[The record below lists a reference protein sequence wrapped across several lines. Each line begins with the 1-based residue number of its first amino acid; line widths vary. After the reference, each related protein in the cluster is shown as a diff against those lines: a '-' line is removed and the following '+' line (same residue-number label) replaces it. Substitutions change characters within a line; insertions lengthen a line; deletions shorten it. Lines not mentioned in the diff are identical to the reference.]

1 MFYSGG
7 FVIFF
12 FSFFLV
18 GKENI
23 DLAPIIISQSIDI
36 LRVQS
41 LQKNLLFFSLEIH
54 QVDWRTFGW
63 FVFLVSFVFFG
74 DFFFF
79 FFWNLPISPRSV
91 STRFFFYLLSFFL
104 KKIEIEIKT
113 KEGWLFCCH
122 SIYLYQK
129 FNFEYN
135 WHFISFLNTYISG
148 AMLHTIVNI

>member
-41 LQKNLLFFSLEIH
+41 LQKNLLFFTLEIH

-63 FVFLVSFVFFG
+63 FVFLVSCVFFWG
-74 DFFFF
+74 FFFF
-79 FFWNLPISPRSV
+79 FLEFANFSAFGFNSVFLLFIIFLFKKNWNRNKNKRRLV
-91 STRFFFYLLSFFL
+91 VLLSF
-104 KKIEIEIKT
+104 
-113 KEGWLFCCH
+113 
-122 SIYLYQK
+122 YL
-129 FNFEYN
+129 
-135 WHFISFLNTYISG
+135 FISKIQFWIQLTFYFIFKYVHKRGDATYYS
-148 AMLHTIVNI
+148 